1 MSSGPK
7 NNRQMTAGWHQRFAQ
22 RLVYLWPLKAV
33 GTSVFMTLFFW
44 GYFSILR
51 APLTTPVEMPLIWL
65 DRWVGFSPAAFP
77 VYVSLWVYVSL
88 PPALM
93 GSFRSLA
100 SFGAWVGAL
109 SVFCLMI
116 FWVWPTAVPVA
127 GVDWTLH
134 AGLSLIKGVD
144 AGGNACPSLHV
155 GSAVFAAFW
164 LDRICRELDTP
175 PWLRVANPL
184 YCLAIAWSTMATLQ
198 HVALDVLAGALV
210 GTLFA
215 LASLHY
221 TRKLT

>member
-1 MSSGPK
+1 MK
-7 NNRQMTAGWHQRFAQ
+7 
-22 RLVYLWPLKAV
+22 
-33 GTSVFMTLFFW
+33 LFFW
-44 GYFSILR
+44 GYLSILR
-51 APLTTPVEMPLIWL
+51 APLTRPMEMPLIWL

-77 VYVSLWVYVSL
+77 IYVSLWVYVSL

-93 GSFRSLA
+93 GSFRALA

-109 SVFCLMI
+109 SLLCLMI
-116 FWVWPTAVPVA
+116 FWVWPTAVPVSDM
-127 GVDWTLH
+127 DWSLH

-164 LDRICRELDTP
+164 LDRIGKELNMP
-175 PWLRVANPL
+175 HWLRVANPL

-198 HVALDVLAGALV
+198 HVALDVLAGAAI